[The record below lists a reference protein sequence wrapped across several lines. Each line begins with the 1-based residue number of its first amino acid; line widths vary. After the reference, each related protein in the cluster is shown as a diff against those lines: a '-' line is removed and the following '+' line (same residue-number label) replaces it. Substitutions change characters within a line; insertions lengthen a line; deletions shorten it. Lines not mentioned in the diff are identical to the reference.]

1 MKIKEDLMKLKLS
14 LNTILKRGQLL
25 TLALVFTGATL
36 VAVLAP
42 TKVANAAY
50 IYKSTTIYSADIDY
64 ISRGLY
70 ESRILTTPNPRS
82 TYDCNGWLND
92 IYIDRGSINGYGDA
106 TSQANFRVKYYPNP
120 GTPFR
125 DDLGWE
131 FITRHNTAPDHV
143 IGTCVIPGTKF
154 SVETDRRMDSY
165 RVHY

>member
-1 MKIKEDLMKLKLS
+1 MKRT
-14 LNTILKRGQLL
+14 LNLNHGLRRSQLV
-25 TLALVFTGATL
+25 TLAVVTAVVTL
-36 VAVLAP
+36 VAALAP
-42 TKVANAAY
+42 TNIAQAAY
-50 IYKSTTIYSADIDY
+50 QYVSTTIYSKDIDY
-64 ISRGLY
+64 ISRGLF
-70 ESRILTTPNPRS
+70 ESRKLTTPNPRA

-106 TSQANFRVKYYPNP
+106 TSQANFRVKYYPTN
-120 GTPFR
+120 GSAFR
-125 DDLGWE
+125 DSLDWE